1 MGGIQQNTNMKKF
14 KRSKSNRKLAGIC
27 GGLGNYFDTDPLL
40 WRLLFVLLFFIP
52 AIPMFILYI
61 ITTLITKS
69 E

>member
-1 MGGIQQNTNMKKF
+1 MRKF
-14 KRSKSNRKLAGIC
+14 VRSKSNRKLAGIC
-27 GGLGNYFDTDPLL
+27 GGLGEYFDTDPIL

-52 AIPMFILYI
+52 ATPMLILYI

>member
-1 MGGIQQNTNMKKF
+1 MRKF
-14 KRSKSNRKLAGIC
+14 VRSKSNRKLAGIC

-52 AIPMFILYI
+52 ATPMLILYI

>member
-1 MGGIQQNTNMKKF
+1 MKKF
-14 KRSKSNRKLAGIC
+14 VRSKSNRKLAGIC
-27 GGLGNYFDTDPLL
+27 GGLGEYFDTDPIL

-52 AIPMFILYI
+52 ATPMLILYI

>member
-1 MGGIQQNTNMKKF
+1 MKKF
-14 KRSKSNRKLAGIC
+14 KRSKLNRKLSGIC

-52 AIPMFILYI
+52 ATPMLILYI
-61 ITTLITKS
+61 ITTLITES